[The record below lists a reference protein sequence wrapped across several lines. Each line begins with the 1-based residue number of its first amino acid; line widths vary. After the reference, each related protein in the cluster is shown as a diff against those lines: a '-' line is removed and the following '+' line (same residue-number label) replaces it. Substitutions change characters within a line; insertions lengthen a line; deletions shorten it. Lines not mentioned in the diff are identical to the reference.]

1 MQNIYTFPLYRP
13 PAEAN
18 NIIIQV
24 TNGCSYNNCTFCS
37 MYRSKEYTINSIDN
51 IYNQI
56 DSLSYEYP
64 DATKVFLADGDVFG
78 IDTNMLIDIL
88 DYLKKAFLKLRR
100 VSAYGSTQ
108 NIQKKSLEELKLLQE
123 NRLNL
128 IYYGIESGSD
138 TLLKKIKKGV
148 DSNDMIETLNKLS
161 DASIKISAT
170 VILGLG
176 GIAYSRE
183 HILHTANIINQTNIT
198 YLSTLQLMLDD
209 EIKEVFFQNFRDYFA
224 SSDYDIINEQRD
236 FIEQL
241 NPSNNII
248 FRSNHASNAIHLEG
262 IIPKDKNKLIEQLDV
277 SKIMSNEIVIP
288 MKYRGF

>member
-1 MQNIYTFPLYRP
+1 
-13 PAEAN
+13 
-18 NIIIQV
+18 
-24 TNGCSYNNCTFCS
+24 
-37 MYRSKEYTINSIDN
+37 MYRSKDYTINSDQN
-51 IYNQI
+51 IYDQI
-56 DSLSYEYP
+56 DSLSQEYP

-78 IDTNMLIDIL
+78 INTDRLIKIL
-88 DYLKKAFLKLRR
+88 EYIKKSFSKLRR
-100 VSAYGSTQ
+100 ISAYGSTQ
-108 NIQKKSLEELKLLQE
+108 NIQNKSLDELKLLQE

-138 TLLKKIKKGV
+138 TILQKIKKGV
-148 DSNDMIETLNKLS
+148 NSDEIIQTLNKLS
-161 DASIKISAT
+161 DANIKISAT

-183 HILHTANIINQTNIT
+183 HILHTANIINQTKIN

-209 EIKEVFFQNFRDYFA
+209 DIKEVFFQNFRDYFA

-241 NPSNNII
+241 NPNNNII

-262 IIPKDKNKLIEQLDV
+262 IIPKDKNKLIDQLDI